1 MYVKL
6 LKEKQ
11 MKKGLKIC
19 SYRRGGNNHS
29 DAPPSFR
36 LPR

>member
-11 MKKGLKIC
+11 MKKGLENR
-19 SYRRGGNNHS
+19 SYRRRGNNHS